1 MLIKFTRREYSD
13 AMLRQGKVRLS
24 TFWHFQ
30 ATEKEEIG
38 DPDEGQAGFIFRNDT
53 DEPWEITPELLDAAA
68 MSPVGF
74 PRFTEPKTLHP
85 GDESW
90 IEASGGFNTFMY
102 SLTEAEAPSKSLMKR
117 LGYDTAIEICDV
129 SEFAK
134 HTGQA
139 LKQFGNREFGF
150 DRKGITRLRCTYGPV
165 SYVSSKRTVVMPS
178 TVEVLQSKNRTEG
191 SELFTKL
198 EIFRHQCE
206 FRIAYYF
213 MNPETDEAMSL
224 NVQFP
229 NLYPVI
235 VGDADVPRISK
246 TLRLIEPS
254 EFVE

>member
-1 MLIKFTRREYSD
+1 MLT
-13 AMLRQGKVRLS
+13 QGQVRLS

-30 ATEKEEIG
+30 ATENEEIG

-74 PRFTEPKTLHP
+74 PRFTETKTVHP

-102 SLTEAEAPSKSLMKR
+102 SLTEAEEPSKSLMKR
-117 LGYDTAIEICDV
+117 LGYDTAIEICDI
-129 SEFAK
+129 SEFGK

-139 LKQFGNREFGF
+139 LKQLGNREFGF
-150 DRKGITRLRCTYGPV
+150 DRKGITRVRCTYGPV
-165 SYVSSKRTVVMPS
+165 SYVSSKRRVVTPS
-178 TVEVLQSKNRTEG
+178 TVEVLQRKNTIAQ

-198 EIFRHQCE
+198 EKFRYQRE

-213 MNPETDEAMSL
+213 MNPDTDNAISL
-224 NVQFP
+224 HMKFP
-229 NLYPVI
+229 SLAPVI
-235 VGDADVPRISK
+235 VGDAGIPRIGK
-246 TLRLIEPS
+246 TLRLIGPS
-254 EFVE
+254 EFVK